1 MALLK
6 LEPMLKEQLHQNFGA
21 IMEGFFL
28 GSTKINFSGSGQSVY
43 KAREWFN
50 SLLGQF
56 KVLDYQCQAAL
67 IPSVIDRFTADSLSV
82 ALCVKCTNGTIC
94 YAAQYTGSQAIQVLL
109 LVCGREPAVQRA
121 LDILT
126 HPEESTV
133 VFSSM
138 EVLHKVKSLAM
149 YDFNQLSQ
157 QHRVYIQESLTP
169 TVAIRGYIKLNVT
182 RVEGILNQAKIS
194 LEKCTSTLSGSKVK
208 LSYLTKAL
216 AQRPDQAKKFF
227 MTIFQATSVEIICT
241 GQTVR
246 LTGPA
251 DKIKIAEK
259 MIEDSEFLKG
269 YFNQLFEFESHPN
282 FMTQTK
288 EYLTQKFNQQQLNV
302 MVNCTTNKTKKK
314 GRKASQ
320 GDVNQSKDTFNVCIE
335 SEDIHHFGLACQI
348 VKVRMY
354 VLYMYTNAC
363 TICALKMVGCRF
375 DGSVLC

>member
-21 IMEGFFL
+21 IMEGFSL
-28 GSTKINFSGSGQSVY
+28 GSTKINFSGNGQSVH

-50 SLLGQF
+50 SVLGQY

-67 IPSVIDRFTADSLSV
+67 TPSVIDRFTADSLSV

-94 YAAQYTGSQAIQVLL
+94 YAAQYTGSQAMQVLL

-126 HPEESTV
+126 HPEESVV
-133 VFSSM
+133 VFTSM
-138 EVLHKVKSLAM
+138 EVLQNVKSQPM

-157 QHRVYIQESLTP
+157 QHRVYIHESPTP
-169 TVAIRGYIKLNVT
+169 TVAIRGYIKDHVT
-182 RVEGILNQAKIS
+182 VVERILNQAKVN
-194 LEKCTSTLSGSKVK
+194 LEKCTSTLSGSKMK
-208 LSYLTKAL
+208 LSCLTKAL
-216 AQRPDQAKKFF
+216 AQRPDQAQVFF
-227 MTIFQATSVEIICT
+227 MTVFQATSVEIICT

-246 LTGPA
+246 LTGPT
-251 DKIKIAEK
+251 DKIKMAEK
-259 MIEDSEFLKG
+259 MIENSEFLKG
-269 YFNQLFEFESHPN
+269 YYNQSFEFESHQN

-288 EYLTQKFNQQQLNV
+288 KYLIQKFKQQQLSV
-302 MVNCTTNKTKKK
+302 MVNCTTNKAKKK
-314 GRKASQ
+314 GRKASE
-320 GDVNQSKDTFNVCIE
+320 GDLNQSKDTFNVCIE

-354 VLYMYTNAC
+354 ML
-363 TICALKMVGCRF
+363 
-375 DGSVLC
+375 